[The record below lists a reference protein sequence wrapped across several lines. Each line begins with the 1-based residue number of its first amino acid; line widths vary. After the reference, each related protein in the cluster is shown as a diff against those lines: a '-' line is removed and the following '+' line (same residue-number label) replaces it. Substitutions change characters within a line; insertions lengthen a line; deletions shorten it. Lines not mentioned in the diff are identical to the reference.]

1 LKKKRHTQFIFDQ
14 LIFFQNINFSYN
26 HKRYNL
32 ERMEYHVCCVHNTN
46 KIQNYVNLRCFL
58 KPWFYCCSYIKFV
71 YLLSWQRGGKVENH
85 TNTLT
90 NFGKNYVIK
99 CNLSKTWTFICT
111 SLAKFVCK
119 FEHVKP
125 SQMSKL
131 ELELAL
137 QTFVNVF
144 LSQYSFSIDA
154 LNVFWQFFGIILA
167 ATVIYFSKVWKG
179 KLEGLVFEKK

>member
-1 LKKKRHTQFIFDQ
+1 MDIR
-14 LIFFQNINFSYN
+14 
-26 HKRYNL
+26 
-32 ERMEYHVCCVHNTN
+32 
-46 KIQNYVNLRCFL
+46 
-58 KPWFYCCSYIKFV
+58 
-71 YLLSWQRGGKVENH
+71 
-85 TNTLT
+85 
-90 NFGKNYVIK
+90 
-99 CNLSKTWTFICT
+99 T

-154 LNVFWQFFGIILA
+154 LNVF
-167 ATVIYFSKVWKG
+167 
-179 KLEGLVFEKK
+179 